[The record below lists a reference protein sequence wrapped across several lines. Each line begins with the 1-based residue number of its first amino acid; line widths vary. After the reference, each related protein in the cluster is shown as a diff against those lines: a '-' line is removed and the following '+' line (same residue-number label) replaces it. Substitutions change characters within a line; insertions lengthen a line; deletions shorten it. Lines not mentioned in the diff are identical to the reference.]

1 MSRFTELCEAF
12 QRAQSEFT
20 NFQNDCQNLAEEMI
34 QKFLEYFEIPDSQ
47 FSLFSINENN
57 DFLPAEGGVESALT
71 LRDDSFWEFGI
82 GLTVCCAPEKLP
94 KELILIHIMIR
105 KDLNGNYFLRYAN
118 EEQERKI
125 DKNPECFDFVPFF
138 DFLHKTI
145 ITTYDEKLTY
155 FIGQDTRRKIGY

>member
-12 QRAQSEFT
+12 QRAQSEFQ
-20 NFQNDCQNLAEEMI
+20 NFQNDCHHFSEEMV
-34 QKFLEYFEIPDSQ
+34 KNLKEYFEIPDSQ
-47 FSLFSINENN
+47 LSLFSINEHN
-57 DFLPAEGGVESALT
+57 DFESAEGGMETALT
-71 LRDDSFWEFGI
+71 LREDSFWEFGI

-94 KELILIHIMIR
+94 KELILIHIMVR
-105 KDLNGNYFLRYAN
+105 KDLEGNYFLRYAN

-125 DKNPECFDFVPFF
+125 EKKSERFDFIPFF
-138 DFLHKTI
+138 NFLHKTI